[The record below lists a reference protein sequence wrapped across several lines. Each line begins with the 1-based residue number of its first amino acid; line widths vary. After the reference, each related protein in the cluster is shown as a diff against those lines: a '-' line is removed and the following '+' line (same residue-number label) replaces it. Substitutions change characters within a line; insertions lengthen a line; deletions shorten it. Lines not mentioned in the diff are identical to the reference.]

1 MYKTDPVKVSS
12 ADQKALDA
20 IIYYED
26 LIDKYQLEIEE
37 LKANAHAHD
46 ADQNENK
53 TKIKIKSQSVPTFDK
68 SEMKDSN

>member
-37 LKANAHAHD
+37 LKAHD
-46 ADQNENK
+46 AHPNENK
-53 TKIKIKSQSVPTFDK
+53 TKIKSQSVPTFDK
-68 SEMKDSN
+68 PDMKDSN